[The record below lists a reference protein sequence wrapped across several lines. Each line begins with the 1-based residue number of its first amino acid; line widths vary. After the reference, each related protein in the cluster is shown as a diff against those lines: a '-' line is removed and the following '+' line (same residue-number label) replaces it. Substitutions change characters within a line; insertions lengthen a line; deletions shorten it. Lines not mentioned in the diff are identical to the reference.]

1 MTDTGVFLF
10 INGLAGKIPVL
21 DEFFKGISNDYFTL
35 ILTCLILVWVWFG
48 TRDSLKREINQKAII
63 TAIIS
68 IGLVSAMV
76 AVMNQF
82 YFRDRPFN
90 TLPADS
96 INLLYYRPH
105 DSSFPA
111 NFAAVIFAL
120 VLPVFFKNKP
130 FGGFLLTLAIV
141 ACFGRIYIGI
151 HYPLDIVGGLAIGL
165 LASILAYLISR
176 RFSPLL
182 SFVINRLQGIYLA

>member
-1 MTDTGVFLF
+1 MTDTGVYLF

-21 DEFFKGISNDYFTL
+21 DEFIKGISNDYFTL
-35 ILTCLILVWVWFG
+35 ILTCLILVWIWFG
-48 TRDSLKREINQKAII
+48 TRDSLQREINQKAVI

-68 IGLVSAMV
+68 VGLVSAMV
-76 AVMNQF
+76 AIMNQY

-90 TLPADS
+90 ALPADL

-120 VLPVFFKNKP
+120 VMPVFFKNKSY
-130 FGGFLLTLAIV
+130 GSFLLALAIV
-141 ACFGRIYIGI
+141 ACFGRIYVGI
-151 HYPLDIVGGLAIGL
+151 HYPLDIIGGLAIGL
-165 LASILAYLISR
+165 LASIMAYIIGQ
-176 RFSPLL
+176 RFSTLL
-182 SFVINRLQGIYLA
+182 SFVIIRLQGIYLA